1 MKKTN
6 LLFRLLILM
15 VFMLGSRA
23 GMGQTFRNVYIYY
36 ATFGWNSQVE
46 LYLDV
51 AEVSSV
57 YYGTYYQS
65 NYVMTLGNLPNR
77 TWTGTGS
84 SPAPTITVKDGTIV
98 NNSFCP
104 GMEALEAKDSRWECL
119 KLPLDITV
127 DGDVGGCPW
136 LVSIRATSQS
146 CGRFC

>member
-104 GMEALEAKDSRWECL
+104 AWRHWKPKTAAGNVSSCLWILPSMVMWEAAR
-119 KLPLDITV
+119 
-127 DGDVGGCPW
+127 G
-136 LVSIRATSQS
+136 
-146 CGRFC
+146 

>member
-51 AEVSSV
+51 A
-57 YYGTYYQS
+57 
-65 NYVMTLGNLPNR
+65 
-77 TWTGTGS
+77 
-84 SPAPTITVKDGTIV
+84 
-98 NNSFCP
+98 
-104 GMEALEAKDSRWECL
+104 
-119 KLPLDITV
+119 
-127 DGDVGGCPW
+127 
-136 LVSIRATSQS
+136 
-146 CGRFC
+146 

>member
-84 SPAPTITVKDGTIV
+84 SPAPTITVKDGTTV

-104 GMEALEAKDSRWECL
+104 GMEARKPKTAAGNVSSCLWILPSMVMWEAA
-119 KLPLDITV
+119 V
-127 DGDVGGCPW
+127 
-136 LVSIRATSQS
+136 VSEYQS
-146 CGRFC
+146 HQPGCGRFC